1 MREEVKPHGVIKNK
15 KGEKMYRKIG
25 VLLCICTLAFFMGG
39 QVWAVEGPFV
49 SEPVTPHVF
58 EGDLRDLPLAPEW
71 TPGDTR
77 SEVPILGGVVQP
89 IGDVEEQLSDPL
101 VQDITTDLAMPAP
114 LLNFAGIGYQN
125 LAPPDTNGDVG
136 PNHYIQ
142 IVNVKFAIYNKAG
155 VLLAGPTNVN
165 ALWAG
170 FGGLCETRN
179 DGDPIVLY
187 DPIANRW
194 LISQFVAF
202 TNQCIAISKTADPVA
217 GGWWLY
223 DFPTGGIANDY
234 PKFGV
239 WPDAY
244 YMGSQ
249 RGYGGA
255 AAGDAWAFNRTRML
269 SGLSATSQRF
279 NTAGQFMLPSDLD
292 GSTAPP
298 AGAPNVFARLV
309 DGAEF
314 GGADRLELR
323 AFHVDWV
330 TPANSTFTALPN
342 LATAAFDR
350 NLCSGY
356 DLMGICIP
364 QPGTAVKLESLSA
377 WLMYRLQYR
386 NFGTHETLVVNHT
399 VDVGADH
406 AGIRWYELRKPSG
419 VWSIYQQGTH
429 APDSDHR
436 WMGSVAM
443 DGDGNMALGYSISS
457 SSLLPSIRYTGRLA
471 SDPLGTMPQ
480 GEATLFAGL
489 GVQTWTYRWGDYSAM
504 NVDPV
509 DDCTFWYTQEYVLAN
524 GNWATRIGSFKFPS
538 CGVPPPP
545 TILVHDCVID
555 AQLSSSTLNGTWT
568 LDCSNGNI
576 TNSGTL
582 TNIACADPSAACWK
596 MDPYIDVIEVGYESH
611 SGHYLVHGK
620 WAVSGFY
627 FSPVVGN
634 VSSDAPGSYRM
645 GIHGTLLNPPASS
658 KPGSNTAL
666 GK

>member
-39 QVWAVEGPFV
+39 QVCAVEGPFV

-71 TPGDTR
+71 TQGDTD
-77 SEVPILGGVVQP
+77 SEAPILGGVVKG
-89 IGDVEEQLSDPL
+89 IGDVEEQVSDPL
-101 VQDITTDLAMPAP
+101 VQDIIGPTAMPAP
-114 LLNFAGIGYQN
+114 LLNFNGIGYTSV
-125 LAPPDTNGDVG
+125 APPDTNGDVG

-142 IVNVKFAIYNKAG
+142 IVNMKFAIYNKAG
-155 VLLAGPTNVN
+155 VLLAGPTNIN

-170 FGGLCETRN
+170 FGGNCQTRN

-187 DPIANRW
+187 DPLADRW

-202 TNQCIAISKTADPVA
+202 TNQCIAISRTNDPVA

-223 DFPTGGIANDY
+223 DFSTSGIANDY

-249 RGYGGA
+249 RGYGSTS
-255 AAGDAWAFNRTRML
+255 DAWAFDRTRML
-269 SGLSATSQRF
+269 SGLAATRLRF
-279 NTAGQFMLPSDLD
+279 DTVGQFMLPSDLD
-292 GSTAPP
+292 GSTPP
-298 AGAPNVFARLV
+298 PSGAPNVFARIV

-314 GGADRLELR
+314 GGVDRLELR

-330 TPANSTFTALPN
+330 TPASSTFTALPN

-364 QPGTAVKLESLSA
+364 QPGTTVKLESLSA

-406 AGIRWYELRKPSG
+406 AGIRWYELRKPGG

-457 SSLLPSIRYTGRLA
+457 SSPLPSIRYTGRLA

-524 GNWATRIGSFKFPS
+524 GNWQTRIGSFKFPS
-538 CGVPPPP
+538 CGVQPP
-545 TILVHDCVID
+545 TILVYDCVID
-555 AQLSSSTLNGTWT
+555 AQLSSSTLNGAWT
-568 LDCSNGNI
+568 LDCSDGVI

-582 TNIACADPSAACWK
+582 TKITGPNPSAVYWK
-596 MDPYIDVIEVGYESH
+596 MDPYIDVIEVGYDLH
-611 SGHYLVHGK
+611 SGHYLVNGS
-620 WAVSGFY
+620 WSAGGLY

-645 GIHGTLLNPPASS
+645 GIHGTLKNPPASS
-658 KPGSNTAL
+658 TAGSNTAL